1 MSLQRKTLIFHGTL
15 SMTLCTNVPRITLW
29 ETAKLCYYDPDLPV
43 SIETDASQS
52 GISAV
57 LLQNGRP
64 ISFMSKA
71 LTETQSRYSNIEHEF

>member
-1 MSLQRKTLIFHGTL
+1 
-15 SMTLCTNVPRITLW
+15 MTLYQH
-29 ETAKLCYYDPDLPV
+29 AKDHIVENCQTLCYYDPDLPV

-52 GISAV
+52 GLGAV

-71 LTETQSRYSNIEHEF
+71 LTDT